1 MISEY
6 LNQTVTHKTVSSVN
20 NYNEKTYSS
29 TSTSARFIYKREII
43 RNADG
48 EEITS
53 NAIVYTKT
61 ELNEGDVI
69 TYDSKDWV
77 VRFVYPWMFLDG
89 SVMGYKGV
97 L

>member
-6 LNQTVTHKTVSSVN
+6 LNQTVTHKTVSNVN

-29 TSTSARFIYKREII
+29 TSTSARFIYKREMI

-53 NAIVYTKT
+53 KAIVYTKT
-61 ELNEGDVI
+61 ELSEGDVI
-69 TYDSKDWV
+69 THDSKDWV
-77 VRFVYPWMFLDG
+77 VRFVYPWIFLDG